1 MAGPAHA
8 LGVRQKHG
16 ISWRRGILAVTVA
29 ALGGALLGGVPVSAA
44 HPVTPIAH
52 TSAQG
57 ILTVDDR
64 DYGDLTGC
72 LTVRKVPRRLAVTN
86 NTDQAVRVYLLP
98 GCRGGVTRVI
108 EPGRHASPLGAAVLA
123 N

>member
-1 MAGPAHA
+1 MAGP
-8 LGVRQKHG
+8 VRHG
-16 ISWRRGILAVTVA
+16 ISWRRGVLAVA
-29 ALGGALLGGVPVSAA
+29 AAAIGGALLVGVPVSAA
-44 HPVTPIAH
+44 HPVTPI
-52 TSAQG
+52 TRTTAQG
-57 ILTVDDR
+57 MLTVDDH

-72 LTVRKVPRRLAVTN
+72 LTIRKVPRRLAVTN
-86 NTDQAVRVYLLP
+86 NTDQTVRVYLLP

>member
-1 MAGPAHA
+1 MASPA
-8 LGVRQKHG
+8 QHG

-57 ILTVDDR
+57 MLTVDDR

>member
-1 MAGPAHA
+1 MAGPA
-8 LGVRQKHG
+8 QHG
-16 ISWRRGILAVTVA
+16 ISWRRGILAIAVA
-29 ALGGALLGGVPVSAA
+29 AVGGALLGGVPVSAA
-44 HPVTPIAH
+44 HPVTPIVR
-52 TSAQG
+52 TTAQG
-57 ILTVDDR
+57 MLTVDDR
-64 DYGDLTGC
+64 DYGDLNGC